1 MNYEKLKAA
10 IRDKVK
16 EEIVNSSSK
25 FISEFR
31 FHDSDDPTDVI
42 AEFDLNYSKSSYD
55 VIRAVLEG
63 VRDGINNAGDSVF
76 NKCISKAVANDDL
89 SEERADIVSN
99 EYNSYENMNIS
110 GIVDNY
116 FNPDIPRIE

>member
-1 MNYEKLKAA
+1 MNYELLKAA
-10 IRDKVK
+10 IQKKVQ
-16 EEIVNSSSK
+16 EEIVKQSAK
-25 FISEFR
+25 FINEFR

-42 AEFDLNYSKSSYD
+42 AEFDLNYSKSTYA

-63 VRDGINNAGDSVF
+63 VRDGINTAGDRAF
-76 NKCISKAVANDDL
+76 DKCISNAVANGDL

-99 EYNSYENMNIS
+99 EYKSYENMNIE

-116 FNPDIPRIE
+116 FNPEIPRIE

>member
-10 IRDKVK
+10 IRDKVQ
-16 EEIVNSSSK
+16 EEIVNNSYD
-25 FISEFR
+25 FINKFR

-42 AEFDLNYSKSSYD
+42 AEFDLNYSKSTYE
-55 VIRAVLEG
+55 VIRALLEG
-63 VRDGINNAGDSVF
+63 VRDGINKAGDRAF
-76 NKCISKAVANDDL
+76 DKCISKAVANGDI

-99 EYNSYENMNIS
+99 EYKSYENMNIE

-116 FNPDIPRIE
+116 FNPNIPRIE

>member
-1 MNYEKLKAA
+1 MNYEKLKSTVA
-10 IRDKVK
+10 DEVK
-16 EEIVNSSSK
+16 KRILNASLDFVNA
-25 FISEFR
+25 FR

-42 AEFDLNYSKSSYD
+42 AEFDLNYSKSTYD
-55 VIRAVLEG
+55 AIRAVLEG
-63 VRDGINNAGDSVF
+63 VRDGINAAGDTAF
-76 NKCISKAVANDDL
+76 NKCISNAVANGDL

-99 EYNSYENMNIS
+99 EYNSYENMNIE